1 MRLLTDIEHDDRVDR
16 FTAQLETALM
26 ARALAEAGALPDER
40 VKALMHDWLI
50 GTFNATAAG
59 INSLAEGRG
68 RLAWEPEPGE
78 GYRLTWYAPTGLV
91 CPLARVYAQP
101 DGSFAALI
109 VAGVQPGIG
118 EAMAAAEW
126 GIARLT
132 C

>member
-1 MRLLTDIEHDDRVDR
+1 MRILTDIDDDDRAER

-40 VKALMHDWLI
+40 VKALMRDWLI
-50 GTFNATAAG
+50 GTFNATSAG
-59 INSLAEGRG
+59 LASLAQGRG
-68 RLAWEPEPGE
+68 KLAWEPEPGE

-101 DGSFAALI
+101 DGSFATLI
-109 VAGVQPGIG
+109 VAGVRPDIG